1 MQMSLTN
8 NSKVRILVFE
18 RGIDIQ
24 IEKFFDDL
32 MRWQYAGTYFDF
44 TGRDAIAA
52 LIGFLSGII
61 LVSIII
67 IISDTIEQERKNK

>member
-1 MQMSLTN
+1 M
-8 NSKVRILVFE
+8 
-18 RGIDIQ
+18 Q

-52 LIGFLSGII
+52 LIGFYQASYLF
-61 LVSIII
+61 LL
-67 IISDTIEQERKNK
+67 

>member
-8 NSKVRILVFE
+8 NSKVSILVFE
-18 RGIDIQ
+18 RGYNMQ

-44 TGRDAIAA
+44 TGRDLIAA
-52 LIGFLSGII
+52 AIGFLSGII

>member
-1 MQMSLTN
+1 M
-8 NSKVRILVFE
+8 
-18 RGIDIQ
+18 Q

-32 MRWQYAGTYFDF
+32 MSCQYIGTYFDF

>member
-1 MQMSLTN
+1 M
-8 NSKVRILVFE
+8 
-18 RGIDIQ
+18 Q

-32 MRWQYAGTYFDF
+32 MRWQYADAYFDF

-67 IISDTIEQERKNK
+67 IISDTIQDERKNK